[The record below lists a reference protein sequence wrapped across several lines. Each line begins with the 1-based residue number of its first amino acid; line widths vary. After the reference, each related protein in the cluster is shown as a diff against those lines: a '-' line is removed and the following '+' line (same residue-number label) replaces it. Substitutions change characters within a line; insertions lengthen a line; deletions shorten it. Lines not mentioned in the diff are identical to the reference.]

1 MPVVSLAARRRA
13 RRMQQAAAAVPA
25 VRHVVDADAKGF
37 RAKAEP
43 GTDAFKTKVA
53 EPVMQAVDKMP
64 PIWRSLVHDFG
75 YVHVYRAMMFKMDPR
90 QVRAMAEEN
99 GGVFEL

>member
-1 MPVVSLAARRRA
+1 MPVISLAARRARSRRRA
-13 RRMQQAAAAVPA
+13 MAVVP
-25 VRHVVDADAKGF
+25 VQRHAVDADAKGF

-43 GTDAFKTKVA
+43 GSDAFKAKVA
-53 EPVMQAVDKMP
+53 EPVMNAVDKMP
-64 PIWRSLVHDFG
+64 PIWRQLVHKYG